1 MIHVLSTAHM
11 KELGCWFL
19 KVSFFSLRTLIT
31 TMLPLPTGSSL
42 IYWKLHDYQLCISR
56 HKWLKMYMEELLRL
70 KATPTRQLRQV
81 R

>member
-11 KELGCWFL
+11 KDLGCWFL

-42 IYWKLHDYQLCISR
+42 IYWKFHDYQLCI
-56 HKWLKMYMEELLRL
+56 
-70 KATPTRQLRQV
+70 
-81 R
+81 